1 MPSPARSPT
10 SRSQTQTA
18 GSARPWLSPG
28 MLHSARPH
36 GRQYLQMATRGY
48 QNRIRYSG
56 VGTSPIRPTDGPL
69 ARQPVETLL
78 SEPPGSLFLHGCRLQ
93 RPIVDPAESILMELA
108 PPHGEGGRSH
118 PGCKGASQR
127 HHKSWGPF
135 VRPTP
140 TRDRDPVARCRGSP
154 PLPDVASPIPAA
166 SAFPTR
172 TPSERRL
179 KGE

>member
-78 SEPPGSLFLHGCRLQ
+78 SEPPGSTFLHRWRL
-93 RPIVDPAESILMELA
+93 RLSIVASAASIADHL
-108 PPHGEGGRSH
+108 S
-118 PGCKGASQR
+118 
-127 HHKSWGPF
+127 F
-135 VRPTP
+135 RPT
-140 TRDRDPVARCRGSP
+140 THLVAPVHQGTAALHLSSAIGSP
-154 PLPDVASPIPAA
+154 HFTALGAQMERFALQSLIDHL
-166 SAFPTR
+166 R
-172 TPSERRL
+172 LRRRL
-179 KGE
+179 ESQKR